1 MEKSLLR
8 DGSGLGIRSEYDSER
23 TKYSHFQ
30 TLNSATD
37 SDHQNALSASVSR
50 IKMQYRLQY
59 SHQIWHHCSLSV
71 PIFSLDACNSLLP
84 SEYAIQTLYIL
95 ASTLKVL
102 KGLALRGGYC
112 HEPEYFH
119 YIITILI
126 SIMDLTVCFPPN
138 YYSYPFCTAQY
149 GLTIF

>member
-1 MEKSLLR
+1 MQYR
-8 DGSGLGIRSEYDSER
+8 FGIS
-23 TKYSHFQ
+23 
-30 TLNSATD
+30 
-37 SDHQNALSASVSR
+37 HQNTISASVLTSN
-50 IKMQYRLQY
+50 LA
-59 SHQIWHHCSLSV
+59 SLLAIG
-71 PIFSLDACNSLLP
+71 PDACNSLLP

-149 GLTIF
+149 GLTIFRTITRTVLSKTLTVFSNARLLT

>member
-8 DGSGLGIRSEYDSER
+8 DGSGLGIRSEYDSKR

-30 TLNSATD
+30 TPNSATD

-50 IKMQYRLQY
+50 IKMQYRLRY
-59 SHQIWHHCSLSV
+59 SHQIWHHFSLLV
-71 PIFSLDACNSLLP
+71 PIFGLDGRNSLLP
-84 SEYAIQTLYIL
+84 SEYAIQTPYIS

-119 YIITILI
+119 CIITIFDFHYRLI
-126 SIMDLTVCFPPN
+126 HL
-138 YYSYPFCTAQY
+138 
-149 GLTIF
+149 